1 MNKILETRHLVKT
14 YKNGSTVVHALDD
27 VSFSIS
33 QGDLAVILGKSGSG
47 KSTLL
52 DTIGG
57 IEKPDQGEVLL
68 NGISLYELRE
78 NERAN
83 IRSSCIGYIFQTFN
97 LIEELTALENIRL
110 PQDICGRTYEKQLE
124 QDICSMLEIEARLYF
139 YPDQLSGGERQR
151 VAIARALLMKPQIVL
166 ADEPTGNLDSGTARQ
181 FMEFVRRSNAELG
194 QTFVVVTH
202 DKSWLDIAK
211 TVYWMKD
218 GSLEEYEENEK

>member
-124 QDICSMLEIEARLYF
+124 QDICTMLEIEARLHF

-166 ADEPTGNLDSGTARQ
+166 ADEPAVWLVKTALHLNAYGVKKYL
-181 FMEFVRRSNAELG
+181 MTAELFRLG
-194 QTFVVVTH
+194 FCAVPFLV
-202 DKSWLDIAK
+202 IASLPALATLHRTK
-211 TVYWMKD
+211 IKD
-218 GSLEEYEENEK
+218 VL